1 MQSMQSV
8 KRFCE
13 EKVPVLRHSL
23 QSVRV
28 PVGALPFTQFNI
40 NEKLQFTDGSRMFD
54 MLEQRMWDP
63 TSVEKIMTL
72 GVFLHTGPDG
82 Y

>member
-1 MQSMQSV
+1 MQSV
-8 KRFCE
+8 KRFWE
-13 EKVPVLRHSL
+13 EKVPGLRGLRPSL

-28 PVGALPFTQFNI
+28 PVGALRFTQFNI

-54 MLEQRMWDP
+54 MLEQRMWDLQDP
-63 TSVEKIMTL
+63 M
-72 GVFLHTGPDG
+72 G